1 MREGPQLGVD
11 AYGVRRCGSV
21 MPVCKQPV
29 ATLTLQ
35 TFAKVF
41 LGRRLESYYFLHM
54 PEDITSQIK
63 RLAPLLEEDSDVFR
77 ELETFFSENAK
88 INMHRDDL
96 SNFLQDNR
104 TYQVIRV
111 SGNSYKDCVY
121 ELIDNHPETMDS
133 IGMLRYYKAPA
144 GNIKWEDVEAAEIV
158 MGNELTMNAYGWS
171 PDAWTIFENNSL
183 DEASA
188 PEDKKGDYSLVA
200 IVALDSLL

>member
-41 LGRRLESYYFLHM
+41 LGRRLESYYFLLM
-54 PEDITSQIK
+54 PEEIK
-63 RLAPLLEEDSDVFR
+63 TLIKKLAPLLDEDSDVFR
-77 ELETFFSENAK
+77 ELTTFFSKSAK
-88 INMHRDDL
+88 IDMHHGDL
-96 SNFLQDNR
+96 SKFLKDNR
-104 TYQVIRV
+104 TYQVVRV
-111 SGNSYKDCVY
+111 SGKSYKDCVY
-121 ELIDNHPETMDS
+121 ELVDNYPELMDS

-144 GNIKWEDVEAAEIV
+144 GDIKWEEVEAAEIA
-158 MGNELTMNAYGWS
+158 MGDELTMNAYGWE
-171 PDAWTIFENNSL
+171 PDAWTIFESNAL
-183 DEASA
+183 DEIA
-188 PEDKKGDYSLVA
+188 PQDKKGDHGLVA

>member
-1 MREGPQLGVD
+1 
-11 AYGVRRCGSV
+11 
-21 MPVCKQPV
+21 
-29 ATLTLQ
+29 
-35 TFAKVF
+35 
-41 LGRRLESYYFLHM
+41 M

-121 ELIDNHPETMDS
+121 ELIDNYPEMMDS

-188 PEDKKGDYSLVA
+188 PENKKGDYSLVA

>member
-54 PEDITSQIK
+54 PEEITSQIK

-77 ELETFFSENAK
+77 ELSTFFGDGAK
-88 INMHRDDL
+88 IEMHRDDL
-96 SNFLQDNR
+96 SKFLQDNR
-104 TYQVIRV
+104 TFEVVRV
-111 SGNSYKDCVY
+111 SGKSYKDCVY
-121 ELIDNHPETMDS
+121 ELVDNYPEMMDA

-144 GNIKWEDVEAAEIV
+144 GKIKWEEVEA
-158 MGNELTMNAYGWS
+158 TNAYGWA
-171 PDAWTIFENNSL
+171 PDAWTIFESS
-183 DEASA
+183 ET
-188 PEDKKGDYSLVA
+188 EHSLVA